1 MPENVRVLPRVFT
14 AIQNVDIKELSLC
27 THKEIRPILPC
38 LVRMSLISPL
48 DITKECVEGRKQVLT
63 ILSGIESVN
72 SIIALLSIDFH
83 ALETD
88 VRQEQQIRLEFALS
102 ILVYVYI
109 GCITCI
115 KDNLKFLLNH
125 TIVIYNYIDFIH
137 LKCFLQTETW
147 QWTKGQYIGTVSAEW
162 IGSGI

>member
-1 MPENVRVLPRVFT
+1 MHENTRVSPRVFT

-27 THKEIRPILPC
+27 SHKEIRPILPC

-88 VRQEQQIRLEFALS
+88 VRQEQQLRLE
-102 ILVYVYI
+102 YTY
-109 GCITCI
+109 
-115 KDNLKFLLNH
+115 LLF
-125 TIVIYNYIDFIH
+125 TLLFIH
-137 LKCFLQTETW
+137 YF
-147 QWTKGQYIGTVSAEW
+147 I
-162 IGSGI
+162 

>member
-1 MPENVRVLPRVFT
+1 MYENTRVSPRVFT

-27 THKEIRPILPC
+27 SHKEIRPILPC

-48 DITKECVEGRKQVLT
+48 DITKDCVEGRKQVLT

-88 VRQEQQIRLEFALS
+88 VRQEQQLRLRYLR
-102 ILVYVYI
+102 ILFRFFFYNIFFYNI
-109 GCITCI
+109 STT
-115 KDNLKFLLNH
+115 NL
-125 TIVIYNYIDFIH
+125 TMGMII
-137 LKCFLQTETW
+137 
-147 QWTKGQYIGTVSAEW
+147 
-162 IGSGI
+162 

>member
-1 MPENVRVLPRVFT
+1 MHENIRVSPRVFT
-14 AIQNVDIKELSLC
+14 AIQNVDIRELSLC
-27 THKEIRPILPC
+27 SHKEIRPILPC

-88 VRQEQQIRLEFALS
+88 VRKEQQLRLDIIYLYKQILCFEKFIILTHIKRIHMEDF
-102 ILVYVYI
+102 ILVFYI
-109 GCITCI
+109 
-115 KDNLKFLLNH
+115 F
-125 TIVIYNYIDFIH
+125 
-137 LKCFLQTETW
+137 
-147 QWTKGQYIGTVSAEW
+147 
-162 IGSGI
+162 

>member
-1 MPENVRVLPRVFT
+1 MYENTCVSPRVFT
-14 AIQNVDIKELSLC
+14 AIQNVDINELSFC
-27 THKEIRPILPC
+27 SHKDIRPILPC

-88 VRQEQQIRLEFALS
+88 VRQEQQLRLEHLR
-102 ILVYVYI
+102 IPLR
-109 GCITCI
+109 T
-115 KDNLKFLLNH
+115 FLL
-125 TIVIYNYIDFIH
+125 TISFYRSRGLSHRCICHSHRFIQQ
-137 LKCFLQTETW
+137 LIS
-147 QWTKGQYIGTVSAEW
+147 TKVEEARFDSTS
-162 IGSGI
+162 

>member
-1 MPENVRVLPRVFT
+1 VSVAVKPTIEIWFLQIIYINIAKGNHEKRTMQQKQMHESTHVSPRVFT
-14 AIQNVDIKELSLC
+14 AIQNVDITELSLC
-27 THKEIRPILPC
+27 SHKDIRPILPC

-88 VRQEQQIRLEFALS
+88 VRQEQQLRLAFS
-102 ILVYVYI
+102 YVLI
-109 GCITCI
+109 IC
-115 KDNLKFLLNH
+115 
-125 TIVIYNYIDFIH
+125 
-137 LKCFLQTETW
+137 
-147 QWTKGQYIGTVSAEW
+147 
-162 IGSGI
+162 

>member
-1 MPENVRVLPRVFT
+1 MYGNARVSPRVFT
-14 AIQNVDIKELSLC
+14 AIQNVDITELSLC
-27 THKEIRPILPC
+27 SHKEIRPILPC

-88 VRQEQQIRLEFALS
+88 VRQEQQLRLGHTYAFHFVRFL
-102 ILVYVYI
+102 
-109 GCITCI
+109 CITV
-115 KDNLKFLLNH
+115 NLELITEGYLI
-125 TIVIYNYIDFIH
+125 TESFI
-137 LKCFLQTETW
+137 
-147 QWTKGQYIGTVSAEW
+147 SR
-162 IGSGI
+162 

>member
-1 MPENVRVLPRVFT
+1 MYENARVSPRVFT
-14 AIQNVDIKELSLC
+14 AIQNVDIMELSLC
-27 THKEIRPILPC
+27 SHKEIRPILPC

-88 VRQEQQIRLEFALS
+88 VRQEQQLRLK
-102 ILVYVYI
+102 IYYI
-109 GCITCI
+109 SS
-115 KDNLKFLLNH
+115 
-125 TIVIYNYIDFIH
+125 YYYIS
-137 LKCFLQTETW
+137 LRVKET
-147 QWTKGQYIGTVSAEW
+147 
-162 IGSGI
+162 

>member
-1 MPENVRVLPRVFT
+1 MYENTCVSPRVFT

-27 THKEIRPILPC
+27 SHKEIRPILPC

-88 VRQEQQIRLEFALS
+88 VRQEQQLRL
-102 ILVYVYI
+102 V
-109 GCITCI
+109 
-115 KDNLKFLLNH
+115 
-125 TIVIYNYIDFIH
+125 
-137 LKCFLQTETW
+137 
-147 QWTKGQYIGTVSAEW
+147 
-162 IGSGI
+162 